1 MLRIHRW
8 NKSWQ
13 RNHTDPDVVASGNNI
28 AAIVLITVV
37 IICIFICIF
46 MRLKCRKSAVIYPK
60 MVKLKMMKE
69 KVPTPRGS
77 YKVNPAPM
85 QNNDNTME
93 DNENTVQDKVQENT
107 LQENRLRE
115 NRLQDMK
122 RKASVLEKTKQL
134 KRLEEE
140 EKEYRDQLHDI
151 EKQGD
156 IKQEWVDSGTVVD
169 DDNSLEQTLEENKR
183 LMDKAHVVLRRRSQA
198 SQFID
203 NVKDVVNENFDDE
216 EAIQRR
222 MQELEDELIRSCETI
237 RHEQLLDLKST
248 LLPVSVNDSLQ

>member
-13 RNHTDPDVVASGNNI
+13 RNHTDPDVVTSDNHI
-28 AAIVLITVV
+28 AAIMLITVV
-37 IICIFICIF
+37 IICTMMCIFI
-46 MRLKCRKSAVIYPK
+46 RLKCRKSAVIYPR
-60 MVKLKMMKE
+60 MVKLKMMKG

-85 QNNDNTME
+85 QDNDNTVR
-93 DNENTVQDKVQENT
+93 DITVHENT

-156 IKQEWVDSGTVVD
+156 IKQEWVDTVVD

-198 SQFID
+198 SQFIE
-203 NVKDVVNENFDDE
+203 NVKDVVKENFDDE